1 MAMFTLKNNLNI
13 TVMKNMKIAGLLI
26 LSLIIGSNAFGQ
38 STEQLTVPLSSPG
51 KPYSLKIQLVSGSIK
66 VVSYDGKDIL
76 INATP
81 RNDDDTKG
89 SKTNGNFNVNIN
101 FRKGDKDKE
110 EESDFDKSGMKRI
123 SSAGGFEV
131 TAKEADNTVTV
142 NTGNPNKTVDLDLK
156 IPQDVKLKIG
166 TVNDGEISVENVRGE
181 LEVSNVNEKVTLS
194 NVSGSVVANTVNGD
208 IVVTFS
214 KVDPNAPMAFS
225 TLNGDIKVTLPVDTK
240 ANLKLKS
247 DNGEIF
253 SDFDVVVDKTPG
265 KVDKIN
271 TPGMYKIKKDNWV
284 YGKINGGGAEM
295 LMKNMQGNIYLKK
308 AGK

>member
-1 MAMFTLKNNLNI
+1 
-13 TVMKNMKIAGLLI
+13 MKIAGLLI

-66 VVSYDGKDIL
+66 VASYDGKDII
-76 INATP
+76 INATT
-81 RNDDDTKG
+81 RNDDEKG
-89 SKTNGNFNVNIN
+89 SKTNNNRNGNIN
-101 FRKGDKDKE
+101 FRRGGNDNE
-110 EESDFDKSGMKRI
+110 EGSKVDESGMKRI

-166 TVNDGEISVENVRGE
+166 TVNDGEISVDNVRGE
-181 LEVSNVNEKVTLS
+181 LEVSNVNEKINLS
-194 NVSGSVVANTVNGD
+194 DVSGSVMANTVNGD
-208 IVVTFS
+208 IVVTFN

-265 KVDKIN
+265 KVDKIS
-271 TPGMYKIKKDNWV
+271 TPGMYKIKKDDWV

-308 AGK
+308 ASK

>member
-1 MAMFTLKNNLNI
+1 
-13 TVMKNMKIAGLLI
+13 MKNLKIEGLVLLGLLI
-26 LSLIIGSNAFGQ
+26 GSNSFGQ

-51 KPYSLKIQLVSGSIK
+51 KSYSLKVQLVTGSIK
-66 VVSYDGKDIL
+66 IVGYDGKDVI

-81 RNDDDTKG
+81 RAGDDQEG
-89 SKTNGNFNVNIN
+89 SKAAEN
-101 FRKGDKDKE
+101 
-110 EESDFDKSGMKRI
+110 GMKRI

-142 NTGNPNKTVDLDLK
+142 NTGNPNKAVDLDLK

-181 LEVSNVNEKVTLS
+181 LEVTNVNEKITL
-194 NVSGSVVANTVNGD
+194 NNISGSVVANTVNGD

-214 KVDPNAPMAFS
+214 KLDPNAPMAFS
-225 TLNGDIKVTLPVDTK
+225 TLNGDVKVTLPADTK

-265 KVDKIN
+265 KIDK
-271 TPGMYKIKKDNWV
+271 TSAPGMYKIKKDDWV

-295 LMKNMQGNIYLKK
+295 LMKNMEGDIVIKK

>member
-1 MAMFTLKNNLNI
+1 MSTLKNNLNI
-13 TVMKNMKIAGLLI
+13 QIMKNMKITGLLI
-26 LSLIIGSNAFGQ
+26 LSLIIGSNSFGQ

-51 KPYSLKIQLVSGSIK
+51 KPYSLKIQLVTGSIK
-66 VVSYDGKDIL
+66 VASYDGKDIL

-81 RNDDDTKG
+81 RSDDDTKG
-89 SKTNGNFNVNIN
+89 SKTNSNFNVNIN
-101 FRKGDKDKE
+101 FQKGGKDKE
-110 EESDFDKSGMKRI
+110 EADFDKSGMKRI
-123 SSAGGFEV
+123 SSSGGFEV
-131 TAKEADNTVTV
+131 TAKEADNNVTV
-142 NTGNPNKTVDLDLK
+142 NTGNPNKAVDLDLK

-181 LEVSNVNEKVTLS
+181 LEVSNVNEKITLDK
-194 NVSGSVVANTVNGD
+194 VSGSVMANTVNGD

-225 TLNGDIKVTLPVDTK
+225 TLNGDIKVTLPIDTK

-265 KVDKIN
+265 KVDKTS
-271 TPGMYKIKKDNWV
+271 TPGMYKIKKDDWV

-295 LMKNMQGNIYLKK
+295 LMKNMQGDIYLKK
-308 AGK
+308 AAK

>member
-1 MAMFTLKNNLNI
+1 
-13 TVMKNMKIAGLLI
+13 MKNLKIASLVLLGLM
-26 LSLIIGSNAFGQ
+26 IGSTTFGQ

-51 KPYSLKIQLVSGSIK
+51 KPYSLKVKLVTGSIK
-66 VVSYDGKDIL
+66 VAGYDGKDII

-81 RNDDDTKG
+81 RSDDDKA
-89 SKTNGNFNVNIN
+89 SKTNSNFNININ
-101 FRKGDKDKE
+101 FRKGSNGEDEGSKAAE
-110 EESDFDKSGMKRI
+110 SGMKRI

-142 NTGNPNKTVDLDLK
+142 NTGNPNKAIDLDLK
-156 IPQDVKLKIG
+156 IPQDAKLKIG

-181 LEVSNVNEKVTLS
+181 LEVTNVNEKITLT
-194 NVSGSVVANTVNGD
+194 NISGSVVANTVNGD
-208 IVVTFS
+208 IVVTFN
-214 KVDPNAPMAFS
+214 KLDTTAPMAFS
-225 TLNGDIKVTLPVDTK
+225 TLNGDVKVTLPSDTK

-265 KVDKIN
+265 KIDK
-271 TPGMYKIKKDNWV
+271 TSAPGMYKIKKDDWV

-295 LMKNMQGNIYLKK
+295 LMKNMDGNIYIKK
-308 AGK
+308 ATK

>member
-1 MAMFTLKNNLNI
+1 MSTLKNNLNI
-13 TVMKNMKIAGLLI
+13 QIMKNMKITALLI
-26 LSLIIGSNAFGQ
+26 LSLIIGSNSFGQ
-38 STEQLTVPLSSPG
+38 STEQLSVPLSSPG
-51 KPYSLKIQLVSGSIK
+51 KPYSLKIQLVTGSIK
-66 VVSYDGKDIL
+66 VASYDGKDII

-81 RNDDDTKG
+81 RGNDDDKG
-89 SKTNGNFNVNIN
+89 SKTNSNIN
-101 FRKGDKDKE
+101 FRKGGNDKE
-110 EESDFDKSGMKRI
+110 DGSKVAESGMKRI

-142 NTGNPNKTVDLDLK
+142 NTGNPNKAVDLDLK

-181 LEVSNVNEKVTLS
+181 LEVTNVNEKITLA

-208 IVVTFS
+208 IVVAFS
-214 KVDPNAPMAFS
+214 KVDPNAPMSFS
-225 TLNGDIKVTLPVDTK
+225 TLNGDIRVSLPVDTK

-265 KVDKIN
+265 KIDKIT
-271 TPGMYKIKKDNWV
+271 TPGMYKIKKDDWV

-308 AGK
+308 AAK